1 MADGGSSG
9 GDKTEKASA
18 QKLRKAREQGN
29 VVRSKDLA
37 TAVGILASLKLF
49 VFLLPGYLESFR
61 ALFRLVYV
69 PMGAAGSAENALSVV
84 WSSAGMLLMKMVLP
98 LLGVPLAIVAASMVP
113 GGLVISGAS
122 LMPKFD
128 RFSPI
133 RNLGQL
139 ASGKHW
145 TTFGV
150 SLLKAGLL
158 GVVLV
163 HVMRSGLS
171 AWVDLQ
177 RMPLNDALLRG
188 ANLMFDGLMALVAV
202 FLIFALID
210 VPLQAFLFARG
221 QRMSKQ
227 EVKEEYKSSEGKPEV
242 KARIRQLQQ
251 QMARRNVNNTVPTA
265 DVVIVNPEHYAVAL
279 KYDADRAEAPFV
291 IAKGVDEMAL
301 YIRAVAAKHN
311 IETIALPPLA
321 RAIYNTSQV
330 QQQIPAQL
338 YQAVSQ
344 VLNYVLQLNAF
355 RAGRRQAPPRFPNEV
370 AVPAH
375 LSEVSPT

>member
-1 MADGGSSG
+1 MSNDAG
-9 GDKTEKASA
+9 GDKTEKASS
-18 QKLRKAREQGN
+18 QKLKKAREQGN

-61 ALFRLVYV
+61 ALFHLVYV
-69 PMGAAGSAENALSVV
+69 PLGAAGSMENALSVV
-84 WSSAGMLLMKMVLP
+84 WGSAAALLVKMVLP
-98 LLGVPLAIVAASMVP
+98 LLGVPLAIMVASVVP
-113 GGLVISGAS
+113 GGFVISGAKLAPDFS
-122 LMPKFD
+122 

-133 RNLGQL
+133 KNLGQL

-145 TTFGV
+145 TTFATSV
-150 SLLKAGLL
+150 AKAVLL
-158 GVVLV
+158 VIVLV
-163 HVMRSGLS
+163 HVVRSGLN

-177 RMPLNDALLRG
+177 RMPLSDALLHG
-188 ANLMFDGLMALVAV
+188 AGLMFDGLMALVAV
-202 FLIFALID
+202 FLLFALID
-210 VPLQAFLFARG
+210 VPLQSFMFARS

-242 KARIRQLQQ
+242 KGRIRQLQQ
-251 QMARRNVNNTVPTA
+251 QLARRNVNKTVPTA

-279 KYDADRAEAPFV
+279 KYDLERAEAPFV
-291 IAKGVDEMAL
+291 VAKGVDEMAL
-301 YIRAVAAKHN
+301 YIKSVAARHK
-311 IETIALPPLA
+311 IETIELPPLA

-355 RAGRRQAPPRFPNEV
+355 RAGRRQAPPRFPNDV

-375 LSEVSPT
+375 LSEVTTE

>member
-1 MADGGSSG
+1 MSNDAG
-9 GDKTEKASA
+9 GDKTEKASS
-18 QKLRKAREQGN
+18 QKLKKAREQGN

-61 ALFRLVYV
+61 ALFRLAYV
-69 PMGAAGSAENALSVV
+69 PLGAAGSMENALSVV
-84 WSSAGMLLMKMVLP
+84 WGSAAALLVKMVLP
-98 LLGVPLAIVAASMVP
+98 LLGVPLAIMVASVVP
-113 GGLVISGAS
+113 GGFVISGAKLAPDFS
-122 LMPKFD
+122 
-128 RFSPI
+128 RFSPVK
-133 RNLGQL
+133 NLGQL

-145 TTFGV
+145 TTFATSV
-150 SLLKAGLL
+150 AKAVLL
-158 GVVLV
+158 VIVLV
-163 HVMRSGLS
+163 HVVRSGLN

-177 RMPLNDALLRG
+177 RMPLSDALLHG
-188 ANLMFDGLMALVAV
+188 AGLMFDGLMALVAV
-202 FLIFALID
+202 FLLFALID
-210 VPLQAFLFARG
+210 VPLQSFMFARS

-227 EVKEEYKSSEGKPEV
+227 EVKEEYKSTEGKPEV
-242 KARIRQLQQ
+242 KGRIRQLQQ
-251 QMARRNVNNTVPTA
+251 QLARRNVNKTVPTA

-279 KYDADRAEAPFV
+279 KYDLERAEAPFV
-291 IAKGVDEMAL
+291 VAKGVDEMAL
-301 YIRAVAAKHN
+301 YIKSVAARHK
-311 IETIALPPLA
+311 IETIELPPLA

-355 RAGRRQAPPRFPNEV
+355 RAGRRQAPPRFPNDV

-375 LSEVSPT
+375 LSEVSST

>member
-1 MADGGSSG
+1 MSEGTG

-18 QKLRKAREQGN
+18 QKLKKAREQGN

-61 ALFRLVYV
+61 ALFHLVYV
-69 PMGAAGSAENALSVV
+69 PLGAAGSMENALSVV
-84 WSSAGMLLMKMVLP
+84 WGSAAALLVKMVLP
-98 LLGVPLAIVAASMVP
+98 LLGVPLAIMVASVVP
-113 GGLVISGAS
+113 GGFVISGAK
-122 LMPKFD
+122 LAPDFG

-133 RNLGQL
+133 KNLGQL

-145 TTFGV
+145 TTFATSV
-150 SLLKAGLL
+150 AKAVLL
-158 GVVLV
+158 VIVLV
-163 HVMRSGLS
+163 HVVRSSLN
-171 AWVDLQ
+171 AWVELQ
-177 RMPLNDALLRG
+177 RMPLNDALLHG
-188 ANLMFDGLMALVAV
+188 AGLMFDGLMALVAV
-202 FLIFALID
+202 FLLFALID
-210 VPLQAFLFARG
+210 VPLQSFMFARS

-242 KARIRQLQQ
+242 KGRIRQLQQ
-251 QMARRNVNNTVPTA
+251 QLARRNVNKTVPSA

-279 KYDADRAEAPFV
+279 KYDLERAEAPFV
-291 IAKGVDEMAL
+291 VAKGVDEMAL
-301 YIRAVAAKHN
+301 YIKSVAARHK
-311 IETIALPPLA
+311 IETIELPPLA

-355 RAGRRQAPPRFPNEV
+355 RAGRRQAAPRFPNDV

-375 LSEVSPT
+375 LSEVTTE